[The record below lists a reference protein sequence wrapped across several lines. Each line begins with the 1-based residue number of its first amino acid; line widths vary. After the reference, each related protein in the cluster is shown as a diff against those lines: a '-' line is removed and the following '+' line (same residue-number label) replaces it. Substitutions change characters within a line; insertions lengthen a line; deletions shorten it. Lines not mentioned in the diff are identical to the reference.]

1 MTTTAHTPTTDAPDE
16 PAGQQAPA
24 QPALQWAIVE
34 LMGHQRIAGAIS
46 QQAFG
51 GANLVRIDVPPVTW
65 INGSQC
71 DDGPEHRVTTFT
83 AIPAHTR
90 SLGAAAIY
98 GINWCDEATATIA
111 AHAIKHRPVQPFGMA
126 SALEAMP
133 AADRLRLPAMLTPSP
148 ATQQAAAPET
158 DHDDTRL

>member
-1 MTTTAHTPTTDAPDE
+1 MTTTAHTPTTDAPAE

-51 GANLVRIDVPPVTW
+51 GANLVRIDVPAVTVLDTSF
-65 INGSQC
+65 GE
-71 DDGPEHRVTTFT
+71 DDAEPGTERTTT
-83 AIPAHTR
+83 IPAHTR

-111 AHAIKHRPVQPFGMA
+111 AHAIKHQPVIPYGL
-126 SALEAMP
+126 SATIRRMP
-133 AADRLRLPAMLTPSP
+133 AAEVDRLLSAV
-148 ATQQAAAPET
+148 
-158 DHDDTRL
+158 TRERARQLLGLEGGNDGRPF